1 SRSPTPN
8 SPQNQRRSYTRT
20 YPRTG
25 SPSSSPS
32 PSPPPPPEPASSPH
46 PSRAGVSP
54 QSRHVPTRS
63 MPKTRPVRRLSD
75 DHPRTPSPA
84 SSRSSSWSSCPV
96 RRRPGPVPL
105 VLPVLGLVPLV
116 VPVVLRPVL
125 GVVGAVGGVVL
136 GRVAGGCRVRRL
148 PVPAH
153 RAVPALHRGVHL
165 DPSRPGRRLGRHP
178 HL

>member
-54 QSRHVPTRS
+54 QSRHVPTRP

-75 DHPRTPSPA
+75 DHPRTPSP
-84 SSRSSSWSSCPV
+84 SSRSSFRSSFRSSCPV
-96 RRRPGPVPL
+96 RRRPVPVPL
-105 VLPVLGLVPLV
+105 VLPVLGVVPLR

-125 GVVGAVGGVVL
+125 GLVGAVGGVVL
-136 GRVAGGCRVRRL
+136 GRMAGRCRVRRL

-153 RAVPALHRGVHL
+153 RAVPALRRGVQL
-165 DPSRPGRRLGRHP
+165 DPSR
-178 HL
+178 